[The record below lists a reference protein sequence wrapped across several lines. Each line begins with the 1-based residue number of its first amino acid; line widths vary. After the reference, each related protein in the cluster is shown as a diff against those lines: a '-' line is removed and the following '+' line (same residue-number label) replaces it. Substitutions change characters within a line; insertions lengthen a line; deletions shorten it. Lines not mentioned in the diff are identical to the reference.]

1 MFIVVR
7 VGDNVPESHRVGA
20 SPEPEPAAQEA
31 DRGGQAG
38 SEDARGEY
46 SAIEASEMEI
56 KMRVVR

>member
-1 MFIVVR
+1 MCQ
-7 VGDNVPESHRVGA
+7 SLRVGA

-46 SAIEASEMEI
+46 SAIKASERLMI
-56 KMRVVR
+56 KMAVVR